1 MHTFNSKLKK
11 ASIQFFYTLFFSFL
25 TTVSIAQPSN
35 DSPCNAIPLTVGTS
49 LSYSSY
55 SNVNATIT
63 SGVTAPGCTSF
74 TNTDILDV
82 WFTAVVPSTGV
93 LFVSTNSLVN
103 FL

>member
-1 MHTFNSKLKK
+1 MHTFYSKIKK
-11 ASIQFFYTLFFSFL
+11 SSFTLFCTLFL
-25 TTVSIAQPSN
+25 TTFSIAQPSN

-93 LFVSTNSLVN
+93 LFVATKK
-103 FL
+103 